1 MDQREKEMR
10 QCNRKLMLD
19 TFLSEWKYTFK
30 IGGYG
35 RRTGLESSGICAC
48 GVWLPNRRGK
58 SNRSGKEM
66 RS

>member
-1 MDQREKEMR
+1 MGEGRIAMDQREKEMR

-35 RRTGLESSGICAC
+35 RRTGLESSGI
-48 GVWLPNRRGK
+48 
-58 SNRSGKEM
+58 
-66 RS
+66 